1 MGIIEHQKIDRI
13 SESTTIDIMART
25 IWGEA
30 RGETLSV
37 KNAIASVI
45 LNRYKISQEYK
56 DYWGGSTI
64 AEICQETHQ
73 FSCWN
78 ENDMSYEKLMAVD
91 VDDKCFAECKRI
103 ASRAVRGLLPD
114 VVSGAEHFHTV
125 SVQPRWAENYIS
137 VEHIGSHLF
146 YKLGAQFCL

>member
-1 MGIIEHQKIDRI
+1 MGIIEHQKIDRVNEI
-13 SESTTIDIMART
+13 TTIDIMART

-30 RGETLSV
+30 RGEALSG

-45 LNRYKISQEYK
+45 LNRYKISQGYK
-56 DYWGGSTI
+56 NYWWGSTI
-64 AEICQETHQ
+64 AEICQAPYQ

-78 ENDMSYEKLMAVD
+78 ENDVNYEKLMAVD
-91 VDDKCFAECKRI
+91 VNDKCFGECKRI

-114 VVSGAEHFHTV
+114 VVSGAEHYHAS
-125 SVQPRWAENYIS
+125 SVQPRWAEDCII

-146 YKLGAQFCL
+146 YKLLG